1 MRALDRRTVLGG
13 LAAALVVALAVSGVR
28 LLGWLDGEDP
38 QALVVTAEFEDT
50 TGVYV
55 GNDVTYLGVSVGE
68 IVGVEP
74 HGETMRVVMHLEP
87 GTRVPRDAGAEILQG
102 SLVTDRFIELGPAW
116 DGGPT
121 LASGAHIETD
131 HTRSPATVD
140 EIATSFDDLV
150 LALDAGLGEGRG
162 GAGLGEVL
170 DRTAKALKGNG
181 PNLRRAL
188 AESRD
193 ALEVVNAK
201 DADLSAVTEDLV
213 ELVTTLGERDAQLRT
228 FTSAAADATGVL
240 ADQRQELV
248 AALDSLDQ
256 LTRLTNS
263 FLKDNGEVL
272 GEDLAGIADVVDVVR
287 ENQDSLEEAFDVMPT
302 MAENFARAYDWDLG
316 RLRVQ
321 FAFSA
326 GPFSAAFRDHS
337 CRVFAQSLAGELGKD
352 VCGLLFTTDGKGLLD
367 PLLDGLY
374 DGIPGGI
381 P

>member
-1 MRALDRRTVLGG
+1 MNRRTVLGALG
-13 LAAALVVALAVSGVR
+13 GALVLALVLSGAR
-28 LLGWLDGEDP
+28 LVGWLGGEDP
-38 QALVVTAEFEDT
+38 DDLVVTADFADT

-55 GNDVTYLGVSVGE
+55 GNDVTYLGVKVGE
-68 IVGVEP
+68 IVEVEP
-74 HGETMRVVMHLEP
+74 RGTTMRVVMHLEP
-87 GTRVPRDAGAEILQG
+87 DTRVPADAGAEILQG

-121 LASGAHIETD
+121 LASGAHITTD

-140 EIATSFDDLV
+140 EIAKAIDDLV
-150 LALDAGLGEGRG
+150 LALDAGLGRKGG
-162 GAGLGEVL
+162 GAGLGDML
-170 DRTAKALKGNG
+170 ATTAAALEGNG
-181 PNLRRAL
+181 SHLRRAL

-193 ALEVVNAK
+193 ALEVLNSK
-201 DADLSAVTEDLV
+201 DTDLTAVSRNLV
-213 ELVTTLGERDAQLRT
+213 QLVTTLSRRDRQIRD
-228 FTSAAADATGVL
+228 FTSAAADTTGVL

-248 AALDSLDQ
+248 ATLDSLDQ

-263 FLKDNGEVL
+263 FLEENAGVL
-272 GEDLAGIADVVDVVR
+272 GDDLAGLADVVGVVQR
-287 ENQDSLEEAFDVMPT
+287 NQGSLEEAFDVMPT

-326 GPFSAAFRDHS
+326 GPFSAAFRSHS
-337 CRVFAQSLAGELGKD
+337 CAVFAGRLGGAAGTELCD
-352 VCGLLFTTDGKGLLD
+352 LLFTKDGTGILD

-374 DGIPGGI
+374 DGLPAGF

>member
-1 MRALDRRTVLGG
+1 MRAPDRRTVLGA
-13 LAAALVVALAVSGVR
+13 LTAALVIALAVSGVR

-38 QALVVTAEFEDT
+38 EALVVTAEFEDT

-55 GNDVTYLGVSVGE
+55 GNDVTYLGVTVGE

-74 HGETMRVVMHLEP
+74 HGTTMQVVMHLEP
-87 GTRVPRDAGAEILQG
+87 GTRIPRDAGAEILQG

-121 LASGAHIETD
+121 LASGARIDTE

-140 EIATSFDDLV
+140 EIAKSIDDLV
-150 LALDAGLGEGRG
+150 LALDAGLGEGGG

-170 DRTAKALKGNG
+170 SSTATALKGNG
-181 PNLRRAL
+181 PHLRRAL

-201 DADLSAVTEDLV
+201 DADLTAVTADLV
-213 ELVTTLGERDAQLRT
+213 ELVTTLGKRDRQLRT

-240 ADQRQELV
+240 ADQREELV
-248 AALDSLDQ
+248 ATLDSLDD
-256 LTRLTNS
+256 LTRITNA
-263 FLKDNGEVL
+263 FLKANGDVL

-287 ENQDSLEEAFDVMPT
+287 DNQDSLEEAFDVMPT

-326 GPFSAAFRDHS
+326 GPFSAAFRDHT
-337 CRVFAQSLAGELGKD
+337 CRVFAQTLAGELGKNL
-352 VCGLLFTTDGKGLLD
+352 CGLLFTKDGKGVLD
-367 PLLDGLY
+367 PLLDGIY
-374 DGIPGGI
+374 DGLPGGF

>member
-1 MRALDRRTVLGG
+1 MRAPDRRTVLGA
-13 LAAALVVALAVSGVR
+13 LAAALVVALAVSGLR
-28 LLGWLDGEDP
+28 LLGWLGGEDP
-38 QALVVTAEFEDT
+38 EAMVVTAEFEDT

-55 GNDVTYLGVSVGE
+55 GNDVTYLGVTVGE
-68 IVGVEP
+68 IVEVEP
-74 HGETMRVVMHLEP
+74 HGTTMQVVLHLEP
-87 GTRVPRDAGAEILQG
+87 GTRIPRDAGAEILQG

-121 LASGAHIETD
+121 LASGARIDTD

-140 EIATSFDDLV
+140 EIARSIDDLV
-150 LALDAGLGEGRG
+150 LALDAGLGEGGG

-170 DRTAKALKGNG
+170 SSTATALKGNG
-181 PNLRRAL
+181 PHLRRAL

-201 DADLSAVTEDLV
+201 DADLSAVTADLV
-213 ELVTTLGERDAQLRT
+213 ELVTALGERDRQLRT

-240 ADQRQELV
+240 ADQREELV
-248 AALDSLDQ
+248 ATLDSLDR
-256 LTRLTNS
+256 LTRLTNA
-263 FLKDNGEVL
+263 FLKDNGDVL

-326 GPFSAAFRDHS
+326 GPFSAAFRDHT
-337 CRVFAQSLAGELGKD
+337 CRVFAQTLAGELGKNL
-352 VCGLLFTTDGKGLLD
+352 CGVLFTGDGKGALD

-374 DGIPGGI
+374 DGLPGGF